1 METEKEAELGIGLV
15 RNEEYI
21 GFYLNLT
28 AWNIYATSNVIQ
40 LSLRKGS
47 RRIIIQII
55 LQSDHLKKEGIMEL
69 VLKLFTSKRNADGG
83 VQAGTHLIIL
93 DDSPC
98 KDTAARSANPSILNY
113 YRQFLIKGFD

>member
-1 METEKEAELGIGLV
+1 MEAEKEAELGIGLV

-28 AWNIYATSNVIQ
+28 AWNINATANVIQ

-47 RRIIIQII
+47 KILSSIVFRQII
-55 LQSDHLKKEGIMEL
+55 LLNKGIKES
-69 VLKLFTSKRNADGG
+69 VLNPFSSKRNEDGS
-83 VQAGTHLIIL
+83 VQAGTHLIIM

-98 KDTAARSANPSILNY
+98 QDTAARSSNPAILNY
-113 YRQFLIKGFD
+113 YRQFLIKGSD